1 MITTMFNSYCSADT
15 FHKKYHNSTS
25 IYEYV
30 WHLIHEKY
38 PDFIIFEKV
47 YLQLSLTRSSGD
59 RLLSQSQ
66 VLSVQESGSKHVTV
80 KIVVGV

>member
-1 MITTMFNSYCSADT
+1 MYFYPFRFHLYISYAPLPK
-15 FHKKYHNSTS
+15 FYH
-25 IYEYV
+25 
-30 WHLIHEKY
+30 L
-38 PDFIIFEKV
+38 EKV
-47 YLQLSLTRSSGD
+47 LVQLSLTRSSGD